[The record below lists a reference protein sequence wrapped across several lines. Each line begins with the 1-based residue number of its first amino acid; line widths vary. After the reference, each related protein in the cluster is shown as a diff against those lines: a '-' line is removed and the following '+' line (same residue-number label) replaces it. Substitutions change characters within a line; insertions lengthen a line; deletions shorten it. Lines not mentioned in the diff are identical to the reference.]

1 MSKKTPALSYFYKK
15 IETTKKSVLYN
26 QLEDSPLSVHEYSF
40 ACDLIAGLTLLELS
54 EKYHL
59 SYSRT
64 SQWKREVC
72 EKIHTFDLANLKR

>member
-1 MSKKTPALSYFYKK
+1 MCKKTPSLNYVYKK
-15 IETTKKSVLYN
+15 IATTKKSVLYR
-26 QLEDSPLSVHEYSF
+26 QLEDSPLTTHEFSF
-40 ACDLIAGLTLLELS
+40 ACDIIAGLNLLELA

-72 EKIHTFDLANLKR
+72 EKIHAFDLANLKR